1 MVGELWDDP
10 EDRYPDEDPDDEAEL
25 PDDEA
30 EIDEETETWKLLG
43 PWRPAAWP
51 RADAR

>member
-10 EDRYPDEDPDDEAEL
+10 EDRYPDED